1 MENIKQIFEIG
12 KQIMENIKHF
22 RENIQ
27 AANPELKGK
36 INPINPEN
44 VVENKLDAMAGLE
57 TVISQTNHR
66 KITKQMNVAVNIIIP
81 TTINID

>member
-1 MENIKQIFEIG
+1 MLNIKQILEIGKKFMPNIKQIFE
-12 KQIMENIKHF
+12 NILT
-22 RENIQ
+22 
-27 AANPELKGK
+27 ANPEIKGK

-66 KITKQMNVAVNIIIP
+66 KITKQINVAVNIIIP
-81 TTINID
+81 TTINR